1 MRKKYT
7 NIPTE
12 YYVYSTFLSL
22 CLQENLSEDM
32 KKNAVYSMP
41 SFLEVSGAVHSC
53 SLHQVTVCVYTYI
66 SR

>member
-1 MRKKYT
+1 M
-7 NIPTE
+7 
-12 YYVYSTFLSL
+12 YSTFLYL

-41 SFLEVSGAVHSC
+41 SFLEVSGAVRSC
-53 SLHQVTVCVYTYI
+53 FLHQVTVCMYTYI